1 MSYSF
6 FKVGTAALAIV
17 LAGMQPLLAQAQDS
31 APAAPSAPTS
41 SPAAAT
47 SNRGIQLRQGKL
59 PLVPLTGDIF
69 YRVVASEIAAQRG
82 MYGVAA
88 ATLVPLAR
96 ETGDPRL
103 AHRALEFQLAGGN
116 LSGALEA
123 AHLWAQLAP
132 YDNNASAAELAL
144 SAANGQTRGM
154 AAALRKRIE
163 QADNKP
169 QAIDQA
175 MSVVGRLSD
184 RHLAL
189 RIMDDALSDPAV
201 RKLSAASLA
210 LSDAAHAAGD
220 DVRAV
225 TEAHAALVADPKS
238 EAAAQRALQYG
249 LAVDPGAAMAQAR
262 DFLARN
268 PNARRLHL
276 MLVGQMTQQQDYD
289 GALAELDAMSRRSPE
304 DFDLLYIQAQV
315 AYRAGRLDQARAL
328 LGQYLDVQEQRQ
340 LSTAPGA
347 TMASASASDA
357 HVLLAL
363 IDEDQGKLD
372 DAITELGRIQD
383 PSMLYSAK
391 LRQAVLMGR
400 LGHVDQALALLDN
413 TRMQDDDER
422 VQGYMTRGQILRDAG
437 RVDAAIATLQKAD
450 HDIPD
455 SPEIKYE
462 LAMLNER
469 ADHMD
474 EVERLLRQVIALN
487 PDNAQA
493 YNALGYTLADHNK
506 RLSEALDLINQ
517 ALDLAPNDPFILDS
531 MGWVRFRMGQL
542 DRAAE
547 YLRRA
552 YVQSPQADIGAHYAE
567 VLWNKGNRDRA
578 TELLRAAYKTD
589 PKNATVLDTLKRLG
603 VKP

>member
-1 MSYSF
+1 
-6 FKVGTAALAIV
+6 
-17 LAGMQPLLAQAQDS
+17 MQPLSVHAQPASDPAAAKHP
-31 APAAPSAPTS
+31 APAAPPIAGRS
-41 SPAAAT
+41 
-47 SNRGIQLRQGKL
+47 IQLREGKL

-82 MYGVAA
+82 MFGPAA
-88 ATLVPLAR
+88 NTLIPLAR

-116 LSGALEA
+116 LAGALDA

-132 YDNNASAAELAL
+132 YDSNASAAELAL

-154 AAALRKRIE
+154 AAALRKRIQE
-163 QADNKP
+163 AADKP
-169 QAIDQA
+169 TAINQA
-175 MSVVGRLSD
+175 MGVVSRLND
-184 RHLAL
+184 RRLAL
-189 RIMDDALSDPAV
+189 RIMDEALSDPAV
-201 RKLSAASLA
+201 RKLPAASLA
-210 LSDAAHAAGD
+210 LSDAAHAAGND
-220 DVRAV
+220 ARAV
-225 TEAHAALVADPKS
+225 SEARTALAADPKS
-238 EAAAQRALQYG
+238 EPAALRALEYG
-249 LAVDPGAAMAQAR
+249 IAVDPVVAQRQAR

-276 MLVGQMTQQQDYD
+276 VLVGQMVKDGKYD
-289 GALAELDAMSRRSPE
+289 EALAELDAMSRRTPE
-304 DFDLLYIQAQV
+304 DFDLLYMQAQV
-315 AYRAGRLDQARAL
+315 AYRAGRLDPARAL

-340 LSTAPGA
+340 RSTAPGA

-357 HVLLAL
+357 HVLLAR
-363 IDEDQGKLD
+363 IDEDQGRID

-383 PSMLYSAK
+383 PAMRYDAQ
-391 LRQAVLMGR
+391 LRQAVLIAR
-400 LGHVDQALALLDN
+400 QGHTDKALALLDN
-413 TRMQDDDER
+413 TAAQDDDER
-422 VQGYMTRGQILRDAG
+422 VQGYLTRSQIQRDAN
-437 RVDAAIATLQKAD
+437 RMDAAIATLKTAD
-450 HDIPD
+450 RAFPD
-455 SPEIKYE
+455 TPEIKYE

-469 ADHMD
+469 LGRIS

-506 RLSEALDLINQ
+506 SLPEALDLITQ
-517 ALDLAPNDPFILDS
+517 ALNIAPNDPFILDS

-552 YVQSPQADIGAHYAE
+552 YAQRPEADICAHYAE
-567 VLWNKGNRDRA
+567 VLWKKGDHERA
-578 TELLRAAYKTD
+578 TALLREGYKKD
-589 PKNATVLDTLKRLG
+589 PKNPTVIDTLKRLG